1 VRLRRPPDP
10 RLRGDDAFALAPGPH
25 RLHTAMNA
33 PDLIR
38 HRAARLTALLGVRLP
53 IVGGPMAG
61 VGTPALTAAVSQAGG
76 LGALGVGMME
86 PEAIDAAIAETR
98 ALLSAGGGDR
108 PFAVNLFVT
117 PPPALDGEQMTR
129 MIGRL
134 ARYRGELG
142 LPRQKIPAD
151 FAPDL
156 AAQFDAVLAAR
167 VPVVSFTF
175 GALDRTRVEALHVQ
189 GAKVI
194 GTATCV
200 REARQLAALGCDAIV
215 ASGIEAGGHRA
226 TFAVP
231 FEAAQIGLFALLPQV
246 AAAVDVPVIAAG
258 GVMTAEQVAAAL
270 LLGAGGV
277 QLGSALL
284 RTPESGASAAYKEA
298 LAGVEDIGTRL
309 TRAFSGRPAR
319 GIVNRMMVELATVEA
334 DIPPYPIQNRLTQ
347 ELRAEANRQG
357 RAEFASLWAGQAAG
371 LARLEPA
378 GAIVTR
384 LAAELESLLHP

>member
-1 VRLRRPPDP
+1 MR
-10 RLRGDDAFALAPGPH
+10 
-25 RLHTAMNA
+25 A

-38 HRAARLTALLGVRLP
+38 DRAARLTALLAVELP
-53 IVGGPMAG
+53 IIGGPMAG
-61 VGTPALTAAVSQAGG
+61 VTTPALAAAVSNAGG
-76 LGALGVGMME
+76 LGSLGVGMME
-86 PEAIDAAIAETR
+86 TAAIEQAIADTR
-98 ALLSAGGGDR
+98 ALTSK
-108 PFAVNLFVT
+108 PFAVNLFIT
-117 PPPALDGEQMTR
+117 PQPTVDGEQVTR

-134 ARYRGELG
+134 ARYRAELG
-142 LPRQKIPAD
+142 LPRQKLPSV

-175 GALDRTRVEALHVQ
+175 GALDAARIDALHAQ

-200 REARQLAALGCDAIV
+200 REAKQLAALGCDAIV

-231 FEAAQIGLFALLPQV
+231 FEAAQVGLFALLPQV
-246 AAAVDVPVIAAG
+246 AAAVELPVIGAG
-258 GVMTAEQVAAAL
+258 GVMTAEHAAAAL
-270 LLGAGGV
+270 LLGASGV

-284 RTPESGASAAYKEA
+284 RTPESGASDAYKAA
-298 LAGVEDIGTRL
+298 LIDVEDIGTRQ

-319 GIVNRMMVELATVEA
+319 GVVNRMMAELDAVAA
-334 DIPPYPIQNRLTQ
+334 DVPPYPIQNKLTA

-357 RAEFASLWAGQAAG
+357 RAEFVSLWAGQSVALATALPAAEVVRRMGAG
-371 LARLEPA
+371 LEQL
-378 GAIVTR
+378 I
-384 LAAELESLLHP
+384 S

>member
-1 VRLRRPPDP
+1 MR
-10 RLRGDDAFALAPGPH
+10 
-25 RLHTAMNA
+25 A

-38 HRAARLTALLGVRLP
+38 HRAARLTARLGIALP

-61 VGTPALTAAVSQAGG
+61 VTTPALAAAVSNAGG
-76 LGALGVGMME
+76 LGSLGVGMME
-86 PEAIDAAIAETR
+86 PDAITQAIADTR
-98 ALLSAGGGDR
+98 ALLDGER

-117 PPPALDGEQMTR
+117 PQPAVDGEQVTR

-134 ARYRGELG
+134 ARYRTELG
-142 LPRQKIPAD
+142 LPRQKLPSV

-175 GALDRTRVEALHVQ
+175 GALDAARIDALHAQ

-200 REARQLAALGCDAIV
+200 REAKQLAALGCDALV

-231 FEAAQIGLFALLPQV
+231 FEAAQVGLFALLPQV
-246 AAAVDVPVIAAG
+246 AAAVELPVIGAG
-258 GVMTAEQVAAAL
+258 GVMTAEHAAAAL
-270 LLGAGGV
+270 LLGASGV

-284 RTPESGASAAYKEA
+284 RTPESGASDAYKAA
-298 LAGVEDIGTRL
+298 LIDVEDIGTRQ

-319 GIVNRMMVELATVEA
+319 GVVNRMMAELDAVAA
-334 DIPPYPIQNRLTQ
+334 DVPPYPIQNKLTA

-357 RAEFASLWAGQAAG
+357 RAEFVSLWAGQSVALATALPAAEVVRRMGAG
-371 LARLEPA
+371 LEQL
-378 GAIVTR
+378 I
-384 LAAELESLLHP
+384 S

>member
-1 VRLRRPPDP
+1 MP
-10 RLRGDDAFALAPGPH
+10 
-25 RLHTAMNA
+25 TA

-38 HRAARLTALLGVRLP
+38 HRAARLTALLGIAHP
-53 IVGGPMAG
+53 IIGGPMAG
-61 VGTPALTAAVSQAGG
+61 VTTPALAAAVSNAGG

-86 PEAIDAAIAETR
+86 PAAIETAIAETR
-98 ALLSAGGGDR
+98 ALLADSDR
-108 PFAVNLFVT
+108 PFAVNLFIT
-117 PPPALDGEQMTR
+117 PQPDVDNEQLTR

-142 LPRQKIPAD
+142 LPRQKIPSV
-151 FAPDL
+151 FAPAFD
-156 AAQFDAVLAAR
+156 AQFDAVLAAR

-175 GALDRTRVEALHVQ
+175 GALDASRIDALHAQ

-200 REARQLAALGCDAIV
+200 REAKQLAAAGCDAIV

-231 FEAAQIGLFALLPQV
+231 FEASQVGLFALLPQV

-258 GVMTAEQVAAAL
+258 GVMTAEQIAAAL
-270 LLGAGGV
+270 LLGASGV

-298 LAGVEDIGTRL
+298 LVEVEDIGTRQ

-319 GIVNRMMVELATVEA
+319 GVINRMMMELATVEV
-334 DIPPYPIQNRLTQ
+334 DVPPYPIQNKLTQ
-347 ELRAEANRQG
+347 ELRAAANSQG
-357 RAEFASLWAGQAAG
+357 RAEFLSLWAGQAVG
-371 LARLEPA
+371 LARAEPA
-378 GAIVTR
+378 GAIVRR
-384 LAAELESLLHP
+384 LAAELESLLQP

>member
-1 VRLRRPPDP
+1 MR
-10 RLRGDDAFALAPGPH
+10 
-25 RLHTAMNA
+25 A

-38 HRAARLTALLGVRLP
+38 HRAARLTALLGVAQP
-53 IVGGPMAG
+53 IIGGPMAG
-61 VGTPALTAAVSQAGG
+61 VGTPALAAAVSNAGG

-86 PEAIDAAIAETR
+86 PAAIEQAIADTR
-98 ALLSAGGGDR
+98 ALTDR
-108 PFAVNLFVT
+108 PFAVNLFIT
-117 PPPALDGEQMTR
+117 PQPAVDGEQLTR

-134 ARYRGELG
+134 ARYRSELN
-142 LPRQKIPAD
+142 LPRAKLPST
-151 FAPDL
+151 FAPDS

-175 GALDRTRVEALHVQ
+175 GAMAQAQVDALHAQ
-189 GAKVI
+189 GSKVI

-231 FEAAQIGLFALLPQV
+231 FEASQVGLFALLPQV

-258 GVMTAEQVAAAL
+258 GVMTAEQIAAAL
-270 LLGAGGV
+270 LLGASGV

-284 RTPESGASAAYKEA
+284 RTPESGASDAYKAA
-298 LAGVEDIGTRL
+298 LIDVEDIATRQ

-319 GIVNRMMVELATVEA
+319 GVINRMMMELAAVDA
-334 DIPPYPIQNRLTQ
+334 DTPPYPIQNKLTQ
-347 ELRAEANRQG
+347 ELRAEANRLG
-357 RAEFASLWAGQAAG
+357 RAEFISLWAGQAAG
-371 LARLEPA
+371 LARAAPA
-378 GAIVTR
+378 ADVVR
-384 LAAELESLLHP
+384 DLATQLDQLTQP

>member
-1 VRLRRPPDP
+1 MPTVT
-10 RLRGDDAFALAPGPH
+10 H
-25 RLHTAMNA
+25 
-33 PDLIR
+33 LIR
-38 HRAARLTALLGVRLP
+38 HRAARLTALLGVRHP

-61 VGTPALTAAVSQAGG
+61 VGTPALTAAVSNAGG

-86 PEAIDAAIAETR
+86 PAAIEEAIAETR
-98 ALLSAGGGDR
+98 ALISAHGGDP

-117 PPPALDGEQMTR
+117 PQPAVDAEQVTR

-142 LPRQKIPAD
+142 LPRQKIPSV
-151 FAPDL
+151 FAPDFDS
-156 AAQFDAVLAAR
+156 QFDAVLAAR

-175 GALDRTRVEALHVQ
+175 GVLDAKRIDALHAQ
-189 GAKVI
+189 GARVI

-200 REARQLAALGCDAIV
+200 REARQLAAAGCDAIV

-231 FEAAQIGLFALLPQV
+231 FEAAQVGLFALLPQV

-270 LLGAGGV
+270 LLGASGV

-284 RTPESGASAAYKEA
+284 RAPESGASAAYKEA
-298 LAGVEDIGTRL
+298 LAGVEDIGTRQ

-319 GIVNRMMVELATVEA
+319 GVVNRMMMELATVEA
-334 DIPPYPIQNRLTQ
+334 DIPAYPVQNRLTQ

-357 RAEFASLWAGQAAG
+357 RAEFISLWAGQAAA
-371 LARLEPA
+371 LARAEPA
-378 GAIVTR
+378 AGIVRR
-384 LAAELESLLHP
+384 LVADLDSLLQP